1 MLSNIFIIIGILI
14 LVGFVGRIAYKWTKI
29 PESIFLI
36 LIGLL
41 IGPLLNIVKSDIFL
55 PIVPFFSILAL
66 LVVLLDSGFSFNIFQ
81 VFKRFPKAFMF
92 TIIIS
97 VLTTSIIGSMLFFFF
112 EWELLHALLLGL
124 IASGTTT
131 VTAMAL
137 LSRLLINKK
146 TKELLFLET
155 VINDFTLIFGASI
168 IILIIKKQQIS
179 VEIFTSTISSISI
192 GFFLGIIF
200 GFLWVRLLKKIESR
214 KLNYIS
220 TLGVLFLLYGITQS
234 LKGEGLIAALIFSLI
249 IGNYPIIYKKFRT
262 RKRIDFPPTFIFRSI
277 RSVKEDISFLVKVF
291 FFVLIGVIFDLK
303 AVSNNLS
310 TITLIVSGILI
321 FILLSRFISTK
332 ILCLLDKSF
341 KPYSFVIMTMLPR
354 GFIATVLAFIP
365 YREDII
371 IPSLTEIVL
380 LLVLVT
386 NIFAIIS
393 GFYYSKFIEPKIDH
407 GLLPLESFEK
417 KISKQIIKT
426 KKEKRGG
433 REKRKKTKTS

>member
-1 MLSNIFIIIGILI
+1 MLSNIFIILGILI
-14 LVGFVGRIAYKWTKI
+14 LVGFAGRIAYNWTKI

-81 VFKRFPKAFMF
+81 VFKRFPKAFTF

-168 IILIIKKQQIS
+168 IILIMKKQQIGI
-179 VEIFTSTISSISI
+179 EIFTSIISSISI

-234 LKGEGLIAALIFSLI
+234 LEGEGLIAALIFSLI

-262 RKRIDFPPTFIFRSI
+262 RKRTDFPSTFIFRSI

-310 TITLIVSGILI
+310 MITLIVSGIFI

-407 GLLPLESFEK
+407 EILPLESFEK
-417 KISKQIIKT
+417 KDF
-426 KKEKRGG
+426 
-433 REKRKKTKTS
+433 